1 MRRLFLASLSLVL
14 AGCTASLSTEPAA
27 PGASSTSSA
36 PSESSQLPTTPTPT
50 APPVSFT
57 LVSAGDI
64 LPHPSVYNA
73 ARRGK
78 TYDFKDQFAATRDF
92 TERADLALCS
102 LEVPIAPPGTQ
113 PTGYPVFGAPRELV
127 TNLKELGWDGCTIA
141 TNHSADRGLAGVKA
155 TVAAFREE
163 GLGYTGTGRSDEERA
178 TVQTYT
184 VKKDGRSVVVAH
196 VSGTYGLN
204 GIPDPGGQNFRAVNT
219 LDDMIEAAKRAR
231 EDGADMVVASPHWG
245 VEYQDSPNEEQRQV
259 AKKLVDSGNVDV
271 IIGTH
276 SHVPQPMDELTA
288 PDGRVVPIIYSTGN
302 FIAGQ
307 DEDCCPPNTASGA
320 LVVVNFTAS
329 DDGVKVEGMKAV
341 PVMIDREAGR
351 RQYLLQAVHDGQRP
365 EKMTISAARVKD
377 RWDRF
382 TRVIPPDHL
391 ISEIA
396 EGGAQVEVG
405 ARPDVP

>member
-1 MRRLFLASLSLVL
+1 MRRLFFASLTLVL
-14 AGCTASLSTEPAA
+14 AGCTASISTEPATTQPSTTA
-27 PGASSTSSA
+27 AVSTS
-36 PSESSQLPTTPTPT
+36 PTVTPTPVS
-50 APPVSFT
+50 PPVSFT

-64 LPHPSVYNA
+64 LPHPSVYNS
-73 ARRGK
+73 ARRGN

-113 PTGYPVFGAPRELV
+113 PSGYPVFGAPRELV

-178 TVQTYT
+178 TIQTYT
-184 VKKDGRSVVVAH
+184 VTKDGRTVVVAH
-196 VSGTYGLN
+196 VAGTYGLN
-204 GIPDPGGQNFRAVNT
+204 GIPDPGGQEFRAVNT
-219 LDDMIEAAKRAR
+219 LDDMIDAAKRAR
-231 EDGADMVVASPHWG
+231 ENGADLVVASPHWG
-245 VEYQDSPNEEQRQV
+245 VEYQDAPNEEQRQV
-259 AKKLVDSGNVDV
+259 ARKLVESGNVDV

-288 PDGRVVPIIYSTGN
+288 PDGRAVPIIYSTGN

-307 DEDCCPPNTASGA
+307 DEDCCPANTATGA
-320 LVVVNFTAS
+320 LVVVDFTAS

-351 RQYLLQAVHDGQRP
+351 KQYLLHAVLEGQRP
-365 EKMTISAARVKD
+365 EKMTISPARVKD
-377 RWDRF
+377 RWERF
-382 TRVIPPDHL
+382 TRVIPADRL
-391 ISEIA
+391 VSEIA
-396 EGGAQVEVG
+396 DGDAEVEVG
-405 ARPDVP
+405 ARPDIP